1 MMNLYSKIMI
11 GCLPLMLSGCN
22 LAEKLSRIGE
32 APTVSHIQDP
42 TLTEG
47 YQTVSMPMPDP
58 VAMDAGS
65 CAESSNSLWQN
76 GSKAFFKD
84 QRANKVG
91 DILTVSIDLN
101 QEQKIEM
108 TPSVAQNSTLSAGVS
123 NIYGL
128 RNRSFGVAPISLQA
142 GAVNGLTN
150 LLNAQSNPTLS
161 GAGSYTVKDK
171 LKFNM
176 AAIVIQILP
185 NGSMVIE
192 GRQELGLVNEVREIN
207 LKGVIR
213 REDISSSNTITTPKI
228 AQLRI
233 AYRGRGDL
241 TDNMSAP
248 LGHQVVT
255 KLSPF

>member
-1 MMNLYSKIMI
+1 MHTRALI
-11 GCLPLMLSGCN
+11 LVPLLLTGCN
-22 LAEKLSRIGE
+22 LAERLSRVGE
-32 APTVSHIQDP
+32 APTVSQIQDP
-42 TLTEG
+42 TLIEG
-47 YQTVSMPMPDP
+47 YHPLSMPMPDP
-58 VAMDAGS
+58 LSLDN
-65 CAESSNSLWQN
+65 CATETSPNSLWQS

-84 QRANKVG
+84 QRARKVG
-91 DILTVSIDLN
+91 DILTVAIDLN

-108 TPSVAQNSTLSAGVS
+108 TPSLAQNSTLSAGVS

-128 RNRSFGVAPISLQA
+128 RNRSFGVAPISLQT

-161 GAGSYTVKDK
+161 GSGSYTVKDK

-176 AAIVIQILP
+176 AAMVIQVLP

-192 GRQELGLVNEVREIN
+192 GRQELGLVNEIREIN

-213 REDISSSNTITTPKI
+213 REDISASNTITTPKI

-248 LGHQVVT
+248 LGHQVVN

>member
-1 MMNLYSKIMI
+1 MKFFTLI
-11 GCLPLMLSGCN
+11 LLLLLLSACN

-32 APTVSHIQDP
+32 PPALSQIHDP
-42 TLTEG
+42 TLLPH
-47 YQTVSMPMPDP
+47 YQPVSMPMPEP
-58 VAMDAGS
+58 IEQSPGN
-65 CAESSNSLWQN
+65 CNSLWQT

-91 DILTVSIDLN
+91 DIVTVSIDMD

-108 TPSVAQNSTLSAGVS
+108 TPKIDQKSTLSAGVA
-123 NIYGL
+123 NLYGI
-128 RNRSFGVAPISLQA
+128 RNRTYGVGPATGAAAAA
-142 GAVNGLTN
+142 GGVTN
-150 LLNAQSNPTLS
+150 LLNAQSSPSMS

-176 AAIVIQILP
+176 AATVIQILP
-185 NGSMVIE
+185 NGAMVIE
-192 GRQELGLVNEVREIN
+192 GRQELGLVNEVREIHVI
-207 LKGVIR
+207 GVIR

-233 AYRGRGDL
+233 GYRGRGDL
-241 TDNMSAP
+241 TDNMNGP
-248 LGHQVVT
+248 IGHQIIN